1 LKILFTLI
9 GRRFEYGHTSKKLS
23 IMKQE
28 KQDRIEQILNSWDG
42 AKKAEAPA
50 FFYTRLKARM
60 EREAGEQPVKSWL
73 LKPAFVIA
81 ALAAVIV
88 INAFIFF
95 QDGNTTITTSP
106 TEESMQSIAA
116 EYNLSDITL
125 EEINQ

>member
-1 LKILFTLI
+1 
-9 GRRFEYGHTSKKLS
+9 
-23 IMKQE
+23 MKQE
-28 KQDRIEQILNSWDG
+28 KEDRIEQILNSWDG
-42 AKKAEAPA
+42 ARRAEAPDY
-50 FFYTRLKARM
+50 FYTRLKARM

-81 ALAAVIV
+81 ALTAVIV

-95 QDGNTTITTSP
+95 QDGNSSTITTSP
-106 TEESMQSIAA
+106 TEESIQSIAA